1 VDDRRA
7 IADLTALELAE
18 IIGLGKLLKLA
29 TENGKTVRSV
39 NRKLEHIMAKLA
51 DLEGKFDTLRT
62 DVTRALGDLQAAVD
76 KLSNGD
82 LSAENQAV
90 VDDMSAKL
98 DELDAAVN
106 AADPATP
113 AAPAE
118 PGA

>member
-1 VDDRRA
+1 MDDRRA

-18 IIGLGKLLKLA
+18 IIGLGRLLIIA
-29 TENGKTVRSV
+29 TETRTTTRSLD
-39 NRKLEHIMAKLA
+39 RKMERIMAKLA
-51 DLEGKFDTLRT
+51 DLEGKFDNLRT

-76 KLSNGD
+76 KLNNGD

-113 AAPAE
+113 AGPAE
-118 PGA
+118 PTA